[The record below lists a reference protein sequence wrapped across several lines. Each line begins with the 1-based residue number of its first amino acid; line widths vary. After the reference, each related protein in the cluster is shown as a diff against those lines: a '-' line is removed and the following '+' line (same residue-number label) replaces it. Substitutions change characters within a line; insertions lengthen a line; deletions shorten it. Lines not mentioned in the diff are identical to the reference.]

1 MLRTL
6 ATVATAALLATACTG
21 DDQPQPEPDESPDRT
36 ATPSPT
42 ASPTASPPAPSPT
55 GEEEASLGTLVYIDR
70 AFGQDDEDTPRLVVV
85 DLPDGEPRVLAEDA
99 LTGATWSPSGDRV
112 VYIGRPDAP
121 EEPAQEELLTVV
133 PDAGTTSV
141 IAEGNFL
148 SPAWSPDGL
157 DVAVAGSTPGERDPI
172 SIAVVNVQRAQLTAV
187 TEPPEGTDDLEPAW
201 SPDGERIAFVRNRHA
216 DPSSEDPD
224 DRRILTVAPDGSDQQ
239 EVAPGLF
246 NEGAPAWSP
255 AGDTIAVTASESP
268 GVDPPRRV
276 YLAPADGGEPTPLA
290 VSGARHDVV
299 FSPDGQLLAV
309 VVGTLPDRTDI
320 HVVNVDDASTV
331 AVFDGGEFDTS
342 PTWSPDGTH
351 IAFVAASGLEGQA
364 DIALGELES
373 GEVTQLTEDGSVESP
388 DFAPR

>member
-21 DDQPQPEPDESPDRT
+21 DDQPQPEPDESPERT
-36 ATPSPT
+36 ATPSPIV
-42 ASPTASPPAPSPT
+42 SPPAPSPT
-55 GEEEASLGTLVYIDR
+55 GEDEVSLGTLAYIDR
-70 AFGQDDEDTPRLVVV
+70 PFGQDDEDTSRLVIVE
-85 DLPDGEPRVLAEDA
+85 LPGGEPRVVAEDA
-99 LTGATWSPSGDRV
+99 LTDVRWSPSGDRV
-112 VYIGRPDAP
+112 VYIGRPEAP

-133 PDAGTTSV
+133 PEAGAASV
-141 IAEGNFL
+141 IAEGNFS
-148 SPAWSPDGL
+148 SPAWSPDGR
-157 DVAVAGSTPGERDPI
+157 DVAVSGNAPGDRGPL
-172 SIAVVNVQRAQLTAV
+172 SIAVVNVQRAELTTV
-187 TEPPEGTDDLEPAW
+187 TEPPQGTDDLEPAW

-224 DRRILTVAPDGSDQQ
+224 DKQILTVAPDGSGQQ
-239 EVAPGLF
+239 ELAPGLF

-255 AGDTIAVTASESP
+255 GGDTIAVTASEFP

-276 YLAPADGGEPTPLA
+276 YLAPADGGEPTPLP
-290 VSGARHDVV
+290 VSGARQEVV

-320 HVVNVDDASTV
+320 HVVDVDDGSTV
-331 AVFDGGEFDTS
+331 AVLDGGEFDTS

-351 IAFVAASGLEGQA
+351 IVFVAASGLEGQA

-373 GEVTQLTEDGSVESP
+373 GEVTHLTEDGSVESP